1 MDISSSEDE
10 NEVITEAC
18 SPSKRVT
25 MVVLYVYLHFYFF
38 LPLIKDMMV
47 LLPFSP
53 FSTEVLKALN
63 VVSFQLVPNSLVF
76 IKAFEVVC

>member
-1 MDISSSEDE
+1 MGISSSEDE
-10 NEVITEAC
+10 NEVTMEAC

-25 MVVLYVYLHFYFF
+25 MVVFYDSPHFYFF

-63 VVSFQLVPNSLVF
+63 VASFQLVSNSWVF
-76 IKAFEVVC
+76 IRAFEIVC